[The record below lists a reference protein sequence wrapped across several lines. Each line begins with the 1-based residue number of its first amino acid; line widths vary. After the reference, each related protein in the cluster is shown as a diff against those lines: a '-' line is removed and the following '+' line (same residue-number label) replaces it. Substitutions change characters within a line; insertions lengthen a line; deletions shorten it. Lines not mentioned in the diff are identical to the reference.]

1 MTTNLQTAE
10 RKTADKQY
18 ADSHPDRG
26 GNLVRVNRNTL
37 IAIPKGKT
45 KEKYLRQWNEQYER
59 YINRG

>member
-26 GNLVRVNRNTL
+26 GN
-37 IAIPKGKT
+37 
-45 KEKYLRQWNEQYER
+45 EQYER